1 MLSSAFA
8 DGPFPRR
15 HTRIT
20 KSHPESSAGSAH
32 APASPCHADRSRA
45 ASLSLASLS
54 RVPHPRTYS
63 KAPHSPVPR
72 QLLKHPPRRRPASA
86 DGLFRADTRAS
97 PRVILNLPQARH
109 TSPRRLVMPTAAGR
123 RRFHWR
129 PFPAS
134 RIPAPTPKRRI
145 RQFPANFSST
155 LPVAPLSRTALL
167 RTDIRA
173 APWDPTETSVATA
186 GHPFPAH
193 PRPLPCPLAK
203 NALPAKRGRRPAE
216 RYFRDRRLI
225 VRLV

>member
-1 MLSSAFA
+1 MSTASRHLA
-8 DGPFPRR
+8 PTPKRRIRQFPANFSN
-15 HTRIT
+15 TL
-20 KSHPESSAGSAH
+20 PVA
-32 APASPCHADRSRA
+32 AP
-45 ASLSLASLS
+45 LL
-54 RVPHPRTYS
+54 RT
-63 KAPHSPVPR
+63 A
-72 QLLKHPPRRRPASA
+72 
-86 DGLFRADTRAS
+86 LFRADTRAS

-109 TSPRRLVMPTAAGR
+109 TSPRRLVMPATAGR

-134 RIPAPTPKRRI
+134 RIPAPTPKRHM
-145 RQFPANFSST
+145 RQPIANFSNT
-155 LPVAPLSRTALL
+155 LPVAPLSRTAPL

-173 APWDPTETSVATA
+173 APWDPTETSVATI

-193 PRPLPCPLAK
+193 PRPLPWPLAK